1 MKTTLYDKKLSFTV
15 KYTRLN
21 DFNLDDS
28 TYFKSF
34 KS

>member
-1 MKTTLYDKKLSFTV
+1 METTLDDTNLSFTV
-15 KYTRLN
+15 KYTRLK

-34 KS
+34 NL